1 MAASNRIVYS
11 STSVVGGMHVANAVR
26 YALLAQQEINLAANI
41 ANQVTGA
48 GVTPANLEGSAEF
61 GAAAGQGATLLT
73 AITNLA
79 TDLNAISTAQIGKLF
94 AG

>member
-11 STSVVGGMHVANAVR
+11 TTAVAGGMHLANAVR
-26 YALLAQQEINLAANI
+26 LAVAAQQEINLAVQV
-41 ANQVTGA
+41 ANQVTAG
-48 GVTPANLEGSAEF
+48 GVTPANLEGSGEF

-73 AITNLA
+73 AMTNLQ
-79 TDLNAISTAQIGKLF
+79 TDLNAIAAAQIGKLF